1 MNQLMDEITSNKN
14 GLLFI
19 SSFFLFCRCI
29 SLYTHFALKLMVFCL
44 LHHFFCLPLHLLDIL
59 NHFSVD
65 SISMISNNVLRLC
78 KSKKYV

>member
-1 MNQLMDEITSNKN
+1 MNQLMDGINSNIN

-19 SSFFLFCRCI
+19 ASFF
-29 SLYTHFALKLMVFCL
+29 V
-44 LHHFFCLPLHLLDIL
+44 LPLHLLDIL